1 MVTGPPGVIYGRQ
14 VTRARRPGD
23 WERDLSAARAVEAEV
38 AARLRA
44 DPRVA
49 GLTNRTGG
57 FDLDFEM
64 TLDGRPVALDVK
76 EKRQPYSA
84 GLRRLWPEVAPPDL
98 FVLDETVYRRIVW
111 RGGGGYL
118 AVHDVP
124 SGRWVLMGPWELTLG
139 PRVRYARWG
148 RRHRRSFLKGKLLV
162 DLGTGLGA
170 GESFTVDALAELVE
184 RTHRWHPAVEPYP
197 VGPPVPE
204 LGGPLR

>member
-1 MVTGPPGVIYGRQ
+1 M
-14 VTRARRPGD
+14 TRARRPGD
-23 WERDLSAARAVEAEV
+23 WTRDLAAARAVEAEV
-38 AARLRA
+38 GWLLRR

-49 GLTNRTGG
+49 DLRDRTGG

-64 TLDGRPVALDVK
+64 TLGGRRVALDVK

-84 GLRRLWPEVAPPDL
+84 GIRRLWPEVDAADL

-124 SGRWVLMGPWELTLG
+124 SGRWVLLGPWELTLG

-148 RRHRRSFLKGKLLV
+148 RRSGGPFLKGKLLI
-162 DLGTGLGA
+162 DLSTGAQAGA
-170 GESFTVDALAELVE
+170 SFCVGALAALVD
-184 RTHRWHPAVEPYP
+184 RTHRWRREVGPYP
-197 VGPPVPE
+197 VGPPPREVGAP
-204 LGGPLR
+204 G